1 MGLLQVGCH
10 TMFLFLSFYDTVSLC
25 PRYVS
30 RYGEVMFRIKFRRSS
45 DSVQLKECCC
55 IMKSSELPMD

>member
-1 MGLLQVGCH
+1 
-10 TMFLFLSFYDTVSLC
+10 MFLFLSFYDTVSLC